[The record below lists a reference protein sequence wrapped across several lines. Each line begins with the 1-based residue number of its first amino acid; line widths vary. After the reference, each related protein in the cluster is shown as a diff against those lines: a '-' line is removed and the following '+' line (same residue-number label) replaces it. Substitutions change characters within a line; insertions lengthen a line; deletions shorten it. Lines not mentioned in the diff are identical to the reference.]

1 MRKSI
6 VLLLVALFFMPLGD
20 TLYAASRKKKKDK
33 DKTEE
38 VAPEKKESK
47 YDKLLKKPGVKTV
60 KGEFITLHRIDNL
73 LIRAIFIAAD
83 LYLLYIKKNQN
94 AQRDNRD
101 SQQKDH
107 QRVQAVGLLLSF
119 SRLFL
124 FLTLF
129 FSHGIYSLFIL
140 FILSVLFY
148 QRRHA

>member
-1 MRKSI
+1 M
-6 VLLLVALFFMPLGD
+6 
-20 TLYAASRKKKKDK
+20 
-33 DKTEE
+33 
-38 VAPEKKESK
+38 
-47 YDKLLKKPGVKTV
+47 
-60 KGEFITLHRIDNL
+60 HRIDNL

-107 QRVQAVGLLLSF
+107 QRVQAMGLLLSF

-129 FSHGIYSLFIL
+129 FSHGIYSPFIL